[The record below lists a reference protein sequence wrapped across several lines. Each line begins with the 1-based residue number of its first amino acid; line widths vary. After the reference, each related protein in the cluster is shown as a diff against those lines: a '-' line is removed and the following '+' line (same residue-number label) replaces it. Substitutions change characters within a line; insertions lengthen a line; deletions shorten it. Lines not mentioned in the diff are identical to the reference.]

1 MVGSGRGGLFRLA
14 LNVKRRKP
22 NKPLLARGDTVG
34 VVATGFAVRQDLL
47 DAGVS
52 WLFRRGYR
60 VKLGNAVLD
69 QDGYLA
75 GDDPSRA
82 ADLRMMLKD
91 CEVRAIWFA
100 RGGYGTARILDR
112 VPWAELRR
120 SSKLLIGYSDLTALF
135 AAAVSRTGQVCLY
148 GPVVTELSDTASF
161 HGPSLRCL
169 LDGNTFELK
178 LRRSQVVVPGKS
190 RGLLQGGNLTVLTHL
205 WGTRYRPN
213 LDGCILFLEDVGEEA
228 YRIDRTLTQLRLSG
242 ELKRIKGVILGKFD
256 APPRRRFPP
265 DRNVD
270 DVLAE
275 TFAPLGV
282 PVVRGIPAGHVGG
295 KRTLPVGGTAQIDTA
310 AGRLR
315 FSP

>member
-1 MVGSGRGGLFRLA
+1 MAQL
-14 LNVKRRKP
+14 VKRKKRKR
-22 NKPLLARGDTVG
+22 PLLVRGDTVG

-52 WLFRRGYR
+52 WLVRRGYR
-60 VKLGNAVLD
+60 VKLGRAVLD

-91 CEVRAIWFA
+91 PEVRAIWFA

-120 SSKLLIGYSDLTALF
+120 TPKLLIGYSDLTALF
-135 AAAVSRTGQVCLY
+135 AAAVARTGQICLY
-148 GPVVTELSDTASF
+148 GPVVTELSAPASF
-161 HGPSLRCL
+161 HGPSLRRL
-169 LDGNTFELK
+169 LDGEAFELK
-178 LRRSQVVVPGKS
+178 LSRRQIVVPGMAE
-190 RGLLQGGNLTVLTHL
+190 GLLQGGNLTVLTHL
-205 WGTRYRPN
+205 WGTRYRPK
-213 LDGCILFLEDVGEEA
+213 LDGCILFVEDVGEEA

-242 ELKRIKGVILGKFD
+242 ALKRVKGVILGRFA
-256 APPRRRFPP
+256 APARRRFPP
-265 DRNVD
+265 DRPID
-270 DVLAE
+270 DVLTEA
-275 TFAPLGV
+275 FAPLEV
-282 PVVRGIPAGHVGG
+282 PVVRGIPAGHVEG
-295 KRTLPVGGTAQIDTA
+295 KRTLPLGGTAKIDTA